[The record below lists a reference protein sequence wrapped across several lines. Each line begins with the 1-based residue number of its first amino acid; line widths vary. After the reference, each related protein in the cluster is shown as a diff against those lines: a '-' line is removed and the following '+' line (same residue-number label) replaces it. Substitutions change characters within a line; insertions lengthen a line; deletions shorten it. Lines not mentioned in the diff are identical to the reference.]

1 MYNLNSRL
9 AHINAL
15 WMEHTFVSNWNL
27 GGISCDVRFAGH
39 LRSNRTNAWSD
50 ERNIQMCRVRGGTE
64 IENRWVNYSTPFQNT
79 LPQRRLGIRLLFA
92 EYCQSKASRFHWDL
106 NSDRWIQSANHYTME
121 PSSSKGECPSVFS
134 VEMTQKEAL
143 RKAADPL
150 ASVWCPKST
159 TGSPLPKARIK
170 AGTFK
175 SSV

>member
-1 MYNLNSRL
+1 MLF
-9 AHINAL
+9 
-15 WMEHTFVSNWNL
+15 EWN
-27 GGISCDVRFAGH
+27 I
-39 LRSNRTNAWSD
+39 RSFR
-50 ERNIQMCRVRGGTE
+50 TE
-64 IENRWVNYSTPFQNT
+64 I
-79 LPQRRLGIRLLFA
+79 LA
-92 EYCQSKASRFHWDL
+92 EYPVMSASQGTYVQIEQTPEVMRETYKCAEWGGGLELRIAGSTIALPFKTRCHREGCELGSYLPSTASQKLAGSTEIWTQIAGF
-106 NSDRWIQSANHYTME
+106 RVQSANHYTME